1 MKKKWRLRRNEGQ
14 SLVEVAMTLPLLL
27 LMFVGLIEI
36 GAALRDYLIVVNAN
50 REGTRFAARGYWFES
65 EENREE
71 IFNRVI
77 AAAGVEQRGGNLV
90 QFLRPEAIGELP
102 ENTCMSITYVQVPA
116 QAVFL
121 EDGVTR
127 QLVDQPASANG
138 PWSRGTCP
146 DSPTAVE
153 IDLGELEDANRAF
166 NEKYCVAE
174 PLLDQ
179 PSADDFVIVEIW
191 FEHEQLLK
199 VPIFGFLP
207 DEFTLYS
214 RSQMRVTYEREL
226 GGGGGG
232 GE

>member
-1 MKKKWRLRRNEGQ
+1 MKKKWRLRRDEGQ
-14 SLVEVAMTLPLLL
+14 SLVEMAMTLPLLL

-65 EENREE
+65 EESREE

-77 AAAGVEQRGGNLV
+77 AAAGVEQRGGDLV
-90 QFLRPEAIGELP
+90 QFLRPEIIGDLP
-102 ENTCMSITYVQVPA
+102 ANTCMSVTYVQVPA

-127 QLVDQPASANG
+127 QLVDQPASASG
-138 PWSRGTCP
+138 PWSRGECSGST
-146 DSPTAVE
+146 TAVD
-153 IDLGELEDANRAF
+153 IDLGELETANREF
-166 NEKYCVAE
+166 NEKYFVTD

-179 PSADDFVIVEIW
+179 PSADDFVIVEVW
-191 FEHEQLLK
+191 FQHEQLLK
-199 VPIFGFLP
+199 LPIFTEFLP
-207 DEFTLYS
+207 REFTLYA

-226 GGGGGG
+226 GGG
-232 GE
+232 